1 MMATGRAVS
10 LAQPSLDVN
19 LVLEGDGDSRALPQ
33 AGLGLCL

>member
-1 MMATGRAVS
+1 MPTGRAVS

-19 LVLEGDGDSRALPQ
+19 LVPGGDGDSRVLPQ